1 MKSIFGQLK
10 SKQNFLIGTTGT
22 LLFSGVCYKASK
34 ENLPVFK
41 NNMAFADEAGHMVF
55 GWGSS
60 K

>member
-1 MKSIFGQLK
+1 MKSIFGLLK
-10 SKQNFLIGTTGT
+10 SKQNFLLGTTGT

-34 ENLPVFK
+34 ENLPGLSSK
-41 NNMAFADEAGHMVF
+41 MAFADEAGHLVF